1 MTLVDLNLSGFE
13 PLRTNK
19 GLFPMT
25 LLDPVDV
32 NKSKGRKKNKSI
44 PSGIPLPPGLKPPT
58 RPQSQL
64 SHEEPPQE
72 RPDREA
78 SPPSYLPTTSTPP
91 PRYPST
97 VDSPTELTEDPLAN
111 CTILYQMV
119 ALCDYAAEGP
129 EDLEFS
135 EGDTIDILSEVN
147 EEWQEGHCAGNIGIF
162 PSLFAYREG
171 EAPSTIDRMTLLL
184 SKKE

>member
-1 MTLVDLNLSGFE
+1 MSTSPKAEKKV
-13 PLRTNK
+13 
-19 GLFPMT
+19 FP
-25 LLDPVDV
+25 VG
-32 NKSKGRKKNKSI
+32 S
-44 PSGIPLPPGLKPPT
+44 PSHRGSS

-78 SPPSYLPTTSTPP
+78 SPPSYLPTTSTTS

-147 EEWQEGHCAGNIGIF
+147 EDRLEGHCAGIF
-162 PSLFAYREG
+162 PRLFAYRER
-171 EAPSTIDRMTLLL
+171 EAPSTIDQMTLLL
-184 SKKE
+184 SNKK